1 MDLIENLKNALN
13 NEEVDIVPAV
23 SVTAAAVEETFPA
36 AGVSWPEAHKDPE
49 QMAKLGIAL
58 HEQAGLECARIPFD
72 LTAEAE
78 AMGCEVDLRD
88 ANEHIPEITSSPYFD
103 DLESVE
109 VNDDFLES
117 GRIPVVAEACQI
129 AREKYTEVPLI
140 AGQIGPFTLLGQ
152 IVGIEYLMKCLAT
165 NPEEVKRGVDKCADA
180 VIEVVKA
187 YNTLDIQGDCMYEP
201 SVAAD
206 LLPPEMFDD
215 IVAKPLERVAKAA
228 DFNIVLH
235 VCGDTT
241 PILKNSLNLGYNGF
255 SFEDSVN
262 AKHANKVKYEL
273 KSNTQLVGNVATD
286 TLFKGDLEGVRQESF
301 KALDRG
307 IDILG
312 SSCCVPPGTP
322 LKAIEAM
329 VKARDEYYEKGLDK
343 TRQINEDNLSWTP
356 DYIDIPLPVANI
368 CEMQTLKTYKTI

>member
-1 MDLIENLKNALN
+1 
-13 NEEVDIVPAV
+13 
-23 SVTAAAVEETFPA
+23 
-36 AGVSWPEAHKDPE
+36 
-49 QMAKLGIAL
+49 
-58 HEQAGLECARIPFD
+58 
-72 LTAEAE
+72 
-78 AMGCEVDLRD
+78 
-88 ANEHIPEITSSPYFD
+88 
-103 DLESVE
+103 
-109 VNDDFLES
+109 
-117 GRIPVVAEACQI
+117 
-129 AREKYTEVPLI
+129 
-140 AGQIGPFTLLGQ
+140 
-152 IVGIEYLMKCLAT
+152 MKCLAT